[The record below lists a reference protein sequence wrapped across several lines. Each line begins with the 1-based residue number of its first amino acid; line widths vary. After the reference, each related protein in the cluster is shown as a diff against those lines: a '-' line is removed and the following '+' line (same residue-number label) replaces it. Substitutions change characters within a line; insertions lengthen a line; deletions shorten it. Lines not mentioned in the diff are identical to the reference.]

1 MSIKTFE
8 TLQVE
13 RDGRVTRLWLNRP
26 AVRNAFNA
34 VMVRELRKALEDVRR
49 DDEVRVVVL
58 SGRGSSFCSGADLN
72 WMREIIDFTYEQN
85 LGETMEL
92 AEALHE
98 LYSLPKPTVARVN
111 GPAIGGGTGFVS
123 ACDIVVASTEARFG
137 LSEVKIG
144 VVPAAISPYVV
155 RRMGES
161 RARQYF
167 LTGERFD
174 GRRAAEIGLANI
186 VAEPAGLDAAVEAV
200 VGSLLSSGPE
210 ALASAKELLRRVP
223 GMDFGE
229 AKRFTAEMIAR
240 LRVSE
245 EAQEGM
251 AAFLEKRKP
260 KWAG

>member
-1 MSIKTFE
+1 MRSRTFE

-13 RDGRVTRLWLNRP
+13 RDGRVVRLWLNRP

-49 DDEVRVVVL
+49 DDEARVVVL
-58 SGRGSSFCSGADLN
+58 SGRGSAFCSGADLN

-85 LGETMEL
+85 LGETMDL

-123 ACDIVVASTEARFG
+123 VCDIVVASTEARFG

-223 GMDFGE
+223 GMDFE
-229 AKRFTAEMIAR
+229 ECKRFTAEMIAR
-240 LRVSE
+240 LRVSA

-251 AAFLEKRKP
+251 AAFLKKRKP
-260 KWAG
+260 KWAE

>member
-1 MSIKTFE
+1 MSLKTFE

-72 WMREIIDFTYEQN
+72 WMREIISFTYEQN

-167 LTGERFD
+167 LTGERMD
-174 GRRAAEIGLANI
+174 GRRALEVGLANI

>member
-1 MSIKTFE
+1 MSAKSFE

-13 RDGRVTRLWLNRP
+13 RDGRVVRLWLNRP

-34 VMVRELRKALEDVRR
+34 VMIRELRRALEDVRR
-49 DDEVRVVVL
+49 DDQARVVVL
-58 SGRGSSFCSGADLN
+58 SGRGPSFCSGADLN
-72 WMREIIDFTYEQN
+72 WMREIIDFSYEQN
-85 LGETMEL
+85 IGETMEL
-92 AEALHE
+92 AEVLHE
-98 LYSLPKPTVARVN
+98 IYSLPKPTVARVN

-123 ACDIVVASTEARFG
+123 VCDIVVASTEARFG

-186 VAEPAGLDAAVEAV
+186 VAEPEGLDGTVEAV
-200 VGSLLSSGPE
+200 VSSLLSSGPE
-210 ALASAKELLRRVP
+210 ALAGAKELLRRVP
-223 GMDFGE
+223 GMGFEE

-240 LRVSE
+240 LRVSD

-260 KWAG
+260 RWSG

>member
-1 MSIKTFE
+1 MSLKTFE

-34 VMVRELRKALEDVRR
+34 VMVRELRKVLEDVRR

-72 WMREIIDFTYEQN
+72 WMREIISFTYEQN

-167 LTGERFD
+167 LTGERMD
-174 GRRAAEIGLANI
+174 GRRALEVGLANI

-240 LRVSE
+240 LRISE

-260 KWAG
+260 NWSG

>member
-72 WMREIIDFTYEQN
+72 WMREIINFTYEQN

-167 LTGERFD
+167 LTGERMD
-174 GRRAAEIGLANI
+174 GRRALEVGLANI

>member
-1 MSIKTFE
+1 
-8 TLQVE
+8 
-13 RDGRVTRLWLNRP
+13 
-26 AVRNAFNA
+26 
-34 VMVRELRKALEDVRR
+34 
-49 DDEVRVVVL
+49 
-58 SGRGSSFCSGADLN
+58 
-72 WMREIIDFTYEQN
+72 MREIVHFTYEQN

-98 LYSLPKPTVARVN
+98 LYALPKPTVARVN

-123 ACDIVVASTEARFG
+123 VCDIVVASTEARFG

-167 LTGERFD
+167 LTGERLD
-174 GRRAAEIGLANI
+174 GRRALEIGLANI

-223 GMDFGE
+223 GMDFAE

-240 LRVSE
+240 LRISE

>member
-1 MSIKTFE
+1 MSLKTFE

-34 VMVRELRKALEDVRR
+34 VMVRELRKVLEDVRR

-72 WMREIIDFTYEQN
+72 WMREIISFTYEQN

-167 LTGERFD
+167 LTGERMD
-174 GRRAAEIGLANI
+174 GRRALEVGLANI

>member
-72 WMREIIDFTYEQN
+72 WMREIISFTYEQN

-167 LTGERFD
+167 LTGERMD
-174 GRRAAEIGLANI
+174 GRRALEVGLANI

-223 GMDFGE
+223 GMDFAE

>member
-72 WMREIIDFTYEQN
+72 WMREIISFTYEQN

-167 LTGERFD
+167 LTGERMD
-174 GRRAAEIGLANI
+174 GRRALEVGLANI

>member
-1 MSIKTFE
+1 MRGQTFE

-13 RDGRVTRLWLNRP
+13 RDGRVVRLWLNRP

-72 WMREIIDFTYEQN
+72 WMREIISFTYEQN

-167 LTGERFD
+167 LTGERMD
-174 GRRAAEIGLANI
+174 GRRALEVGLANI
-186 VAEPAGLDAAVEAV
+186 VAEPAELDAAVEAV

>member
-1 MSIKTFE
+1 MSLKTFE

-13 RDGRVTRLWLNRP
+13 RDGRVVRLWLNRP

-34 VMVRELRKALEDVRR
+34 VMVRELRQALEDVRR
-49 DDEVRVVVL
+49 DDDVRVVVL

-98 LYSLPKPTVARVN
+98 LYSLPKPTIARVN

-123 ACDIVVASTEARFG
+123 VCDIVVASTEARFG

-167 LTGERFD
+167 LTGERLD
-174 GRRAAEIGLANI
+174 GRRALEIGLANI

-200 VGSLLSSGPE
+200 VASLLSSGPE

-223 GMDFGE
+223 GMDFTE

-240 LRVSE
+240 LRISE

-251 AAFLEKRKP
+251 SAFLEKRKP

>member
-167 LTGERFD
+167 LTGERMD
-174 GRRAAEIGLANI
+174 GRRAPEVGLANI

>member
-72 WMREIIDFTYEQN
+72 WMREIISFTYEQN

-167 LTGERFD
+167 LTGERMD
-174 GRRAAEIGLANI
+174 GRRALEVGLANI

-240 LRVSE
+240 LRISE